1 MKSFYKTILLLILLL
16 PYYAAATW
24 YTAEGKAEI
33 INSEVEAA
41 RKAAVENAL
50 RNALFQ
56 AGTTVSGISELSQG
70 VLQSD
75 QFSVRARG
83 EVRNV
88 HLVRERREGDFI
100 TISLKADIMSMQDC
114 VQDYYRKSVL
124 IGPFSLLKRQQ
135 AQLGSIY
142 RIEAELTKVLHNRLG
157 TNSSNINV
165 RNLLLSNI
173 RIPRQ
178 PNAQGMRSVAARLS
192 EKYNAQFVV
201 LGVIKDISYFDADVP
216 GLLDFGQKE
225 TRRNFS
231 VELFLFDGVKGELV
245 LLKSYN
251 GHEKWSLHN
260 TQKVDVSG
268 QVFWR
273 SEYGQFIQNT
283 MYEMANDVDQ
293 IVACRKS
300 AGQITRVLDDAV
312 VINLGRKNG
321 LKIGDEFR
329 LVHTQSDDNGDTTLQ
344 FFSRKDNTRFSV
356 AALQGERAIVKPRHV
371 SDLANVQIRDLLE
384 PADSF

>member
-1 MKSFYKTILLLILLL
+1 MKSFYKTILLLLLLL
-16 PYYAAATW
+16 PNYASATW

-33 INSEVEAA
+33 INNEVETA

-70 VLQSD
+70 VLQSE

-83 EVRNV
+83 EVQNI
-88 HLVRERREGDFI
+88 HLVRERREGNFI
-100 TISLKADIMSMQDC
+100 TISLKADIRSMQDC
-114 VQDYYRKSVL
+114 TQDYYRKSVL

-157 TNSSNINV
+157 IDSSNMNV
-165 RNLLLSNI
+165 RDLLLSNI
-173 RIPRQ
+173 RIPKR
-178 PNAQGMRSVAARLS
+178 PNSPGMNAVASRLS
-192 EKYNAQFVV
+192 EQYNAQFVV
-201 LGVIKDISYFDADVP
+201 LGVIKDISYFYADVP
-216 GLLDFGQKE
+216 GVLDFGQE
-225 TRRNFS
+225 EMRRNFS
-231 VELFLFDGVKGELV
+231 VELFLFDGIKGELV

-251 GHEKWSLHN
+251 GHEKWSLPN

-273 SEYGQFIQNT
+273 SEYGQLVKNT
-283 MYEMANDVDQ
+283 MDEMASDIDKV
-293 IVACRKS
+293 VACRKS
-300 AGQITRVLDDAV
+300 SGLITRVLEDSV

-329 LVHTQSDDNGDTTLQ
+329 LVHTQNDDNGETNLQ
-344 FFSRKDNTRFSV
+344 FFSLENNMRFTV
-356 AALQGERAIVKPRHV
+356 DALQAERAIVKPKHV
-371 SDLANVQIRDLLE
+371 SDLANVQIRDLME
-384 PADSF
+384 PTDSF